1 MQIISK
7 IDLFKKDGGYSSII
21 AIVVIT
27 ILSFLSTTILDM
39 TSVDSQIKNHDL
51 QSSQS
56 MLIGNAGIQYAL
68 FKLNNGLSPSNTTKN
83 LNGGQF
89 TITTQPAT
97 SKVTVTSQIGD
108 AQDTQSI
115 STKFSHDCTTINL
128 DLTVINADK
137 VDDIRF
143 KKECH
148 TKIIL
153 TALVLDWDSGGSNPI
168 TAVKVDESVVYGPE
182 GSTNPGSVI
191 DIPDWVVSD
200 SIFHKIRF
208 QFAGTVTSPNT
219 FLLTLIFK
227 DESEKSVQFNL

>member
-1 MQIISK
+1 MQTTSRISP
-7 IDLFKKDGGYSSII
+7 LKKNSGYSSII

-27 ILSFLSTTILDM
+27 VLSFLSTTILDM

-56 MLIGNAGIQYAL
+56 LLIGNAGIQFAL
-68 FKLNNGLSPSNTTKN
+68 FKLNNGLSPSNITKN

-89 TITTQPAT
+89 TITTHPAT
-97 SKVTVTSQIGD
+97 SKVTVTSQIGE

-115 STKFSHDCTTINL
+115 STKFSHDCTTIDL
-128 DLTVINADK
+128 GLTVINADK
-137 VDDIRF
+137 VDLIRF

-148 TKIIL
+148 AKIIL
-153 TALVLDWDSGGSNPI
+153 TGMILHWTDGGSNPI

-182 GSTNPGSVI
+182 GSINPGSVI

-200 SIFHKIRF
+200 SIYHKIRF
-208 QFAGTVTSPNT
+208 QFTGAVTSPNT